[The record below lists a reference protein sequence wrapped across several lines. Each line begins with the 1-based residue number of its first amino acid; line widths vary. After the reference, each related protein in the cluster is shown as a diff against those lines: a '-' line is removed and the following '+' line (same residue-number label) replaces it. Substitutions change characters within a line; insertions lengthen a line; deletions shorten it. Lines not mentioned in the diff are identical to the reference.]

1 MGLVSRDSPVMLEYA
16 QSLILMKKSLIIMHT
31 CFGDDRKT
39 EKERKKE
46 RKGKKKSII
55 YSDKHQ
61 LIYHSFVPCC
71 LKKKDSRTLQVE
83 YSI

>member
-46 RKGKKKSII
+46 RKGKKKVLSTVTSI
-55 YSDKHQ
+55 SL
-61 LIYHSFVPCC
+61 LITVLYHAV
-71 LKKKDSRTLQVE
+71 
-83 YSI
+83 